1 MKHLSRVASNGTK
14 TGMTP
19 KNLAIV
25 WAPNLLRC
33 KDLESSA
40 GVGAL
45 HFIGVQ
51 AILTE
56 YLIRY
61 IDVLFNKNCYSSKRS
76 PPRVSSTLRPKS
88 MPVSSSRLLSLEEA
102 RDKRGIVMDSSNF
115 LNQDHHINENF
126 HTVINLRKRRGDRDN
141 IQLRLKFL
149 QTQV

>member
-1 MKHLSRVASNGTK
+1 MKHLSRVASNGSK

-19 KNLAIV
+19 KNIAIV

-33 KDLESSA
+33 KDLECSA

-51 AILTE
+51 AVIIE

-61 IDVLFNKNCYSSKRS
+61 VDMLFNKNYYSSKRS

-88 MPVSSSRLLSLEEA
+88 MPVSSRLLSLEEA
-102 RDKRGIVMDSSNF
+102 RDKWGIVMEPSSY
-115 LNQDHHINENF
+115 LNQNHRINENF
-126 HTVINLRKRRGDRDN
+126 HTVINLRRRRGEREN
-141 IQLRLKFL
+141 IQIGLKFL
-149 QTQV
+149 QT